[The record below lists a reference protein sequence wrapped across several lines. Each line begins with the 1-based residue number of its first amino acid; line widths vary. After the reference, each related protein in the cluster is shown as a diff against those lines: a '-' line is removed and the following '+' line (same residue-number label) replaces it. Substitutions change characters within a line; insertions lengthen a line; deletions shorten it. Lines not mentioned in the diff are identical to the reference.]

1 MNYESKI
8 KKLFKFEY
16 HVHVIHVLPSIILY
30 GYVYI
35 SAPPWCW
42 KMGRE
47 PRQADSSVGWN
58 QRWASVLPRQW
69 FLNSTSSG
77 AILSGNQFIEI
88 AFHSTFNK
96 CMPESSCVCVI
107 KRLINWLYTCTL
119 PFYRFILVA
128 VNLTVIFCSIT

>member
-1 MNYESKI
+1 MYIMFFISNWVYFFLLLNYESKI

-16 HVHVIHVLPSIILY
+16 HVHVIHVLPSIIVY

-107 KRLINWLYTCTL
+107 KRLINWLYTCT
-119 PFYRFILVA
+119 
-128 VNLTVIFCSIT
+128 